1 MAKSKDFV
9 VVKDYDTILK
19 IIEDKSESLT
29 EHVKRANQS
38 SFVLYYKYL
47 THSDL
52 PTLGKA
58 TKVNSLED
66 NLLYYLNVR
75 EMIDVEERESRPFET
90 AHQSNIGMQKEFW
103 DDLGMK
109 NPRETVGG
117 NVSDK
122 IVNNFANV
130 LLVNDTLKYFNHRY
144 TFKVFEKLN
153 KAIKPR
159 SEKEWTDEKL
169 NLFLNNEEFTRIEL
183 TQAVHGLGV
192 STDVEFSKLR
202 RNMFKND
209 QLFLLIEKNKS
220 TKTLFI
226 MPVKNPRFFTIIGET
241 NESWESYQIK
251 QNQRIDRLANQ
262 YIQVQ
267 EEIASRQY
275 QDRWRN
281 LLAEEMMNFTTQ
293 DREVFCPFTFIS
305 SNFDNVGTLY
315 RASHIKGY
323 SECEEHEK
331 YDLNNGLLLVAN
343 ADALFDKHLISVD
356 EDKNL
361 LFSFLMRNDAVLKQK
376 LLLNQ
381 QIFKDVLNEERMSYL
396 AVHREKFRLKEEER
410 KRR

>member
-130 LLVNDTLKYFNHRY
+130 LLVNDSLKYFNHRY

-169 NLFLNNEEFTRIEL
+169 DLFLNNEEFTRIEL

>member
-130 LLVNDTLKYFNHRY
+130 LLVNDSLKYFNHRY

>member
-262 YIQVQ
+262 YIEVQ